1 MTGTWRLY
9 AGASSGRRGA
19 RRREAAVP
27 LDGHDLRFLLLQDLV
42 DLLDVLVRHLL
53 DLGHGLL
60 LVVLAH
66 LVPLEHPLEVV
77 VDVAAHVA
85 DGCPA
90 LLRALVRVLYQAL
103 LALHGE

>member
-42 DLLDVLVRHLL
+42 DMLDVLVRHLL

-60 LVVLAH
+60 LVDLPH
-66 LVPLEHPLEVV
+66 LVPHEDPPEGV
-77 VDVAAHVA
+77 VDLARHVGA
-85 DGCPA
+85 GDPA
-90 LLRALVRVLYQAL
+90 LLRVRVRVLA
-103 LALHGE
+103 